1 MTTPNMVTKS
11 NLVQLDSVIMATDPY
26 DYISGVIR
34 WKLKELIDS
43 RDRIKAEIE
52 TETAK
57 GITNASPYWRE
68 GKFLILVH
76 PQIQG
81 SKRVREYIGADP
93 AKVQEAMNKIKR
105 FENVTSMQWALGH
118 VERRIA
124 RLKITLADVLRELGL
139 DWADANIVLRFM
151 DGDSR

>member
-1 MTTPNMVTKS
+1 MTTPDMVTKS
-11 NLVQLDSVIMATDPY
+11 NLVQLDSVIMASDPY

-43 RDRIKAEIE
+43 RDKIKAEIE

-105 FENVTSMQWALGH
+105 YEEVTTMQWALGL
-118 VERRIA
+118 VEKKIA
-124 RLKITLADVLRELGL
+124 RLQVTLRDVLRQLGL
-139 DWADANIVLRFM
+139 DWAEANLVLRFM
-151 DGDSR
+151 DGDNQ